1 MTRTTLTNRI
11 LRVLRE
17 TGARKPS
24 VFRGLAQSAA
34 EYEQAIGQLF
44 LLGAVKW
51 NGRGKA
57 RVLQARSPL

>member
-1 MTRTTLTNRI
+1 MTRTPLTNRI

-51 NGRGKA
+51 NGRGKG
-57 RVLQARSPL
+57 RVLQARTSA